1 MGGAL
6 RAHDPTHHPMV
17 VISNSAPGNE
27 VFQIIHDLSGNCNID
42 SKEFYWFKTKTKT
55 KPRTDILI
63 ISLLRIQTE
72 KPNWDTSTDKLKLN
86 EKGR

>member
-1 MGGAL
+1 MSGQRRPTPHPVGASAPWGLWAPRLCKPPCPLTMGGAL

-42 SKEFYWFKTKTKT
+42 SKEFY
-55 KPRTDILI
+55 
-63 ISLLRIQTE
+63 
-72 KPNWDTSTDKLKLN
+72 
-86 EKGR
+86 